1 MAATIKLFLCG
12 DMMTGRGIDQILPR
26 PSEPTLHESYL
37 HSALDYVRLAEQVS
51 GPITRSRGFTA
62 IWGDALDVW
71 RRAAPD
77 LRIANLETSVTRG
90 EDWID
95 KGINYRMSP
104 ENAECLRAAGLDC
117 CALANNH
124 VLDWGVRG
132 LLDTLDTLKSLGIRT
147 AGAGRTA
154 AEAAAPTVLDV
165 PSKGRVLVF
174 ALAAESSGVPRDW
187 AAGPDRPGLNL
198 TGLSGADAHA
208 VAERIGRVKRPGDVV
223 IVSIHW
229 GANWGYAVP
238 ESQARF
244 ARALIDQAGVSIVY
258 GHSSHHPKGLEL
270 YGGRLI
276 LYGCG
281 DFINDY
287 EGIGGYDEFRPG
299 LSLMYFPEV
308 DPVSGVVK
316 GLTMTPMRIRRLR
329 LERAPPED
337 GRWLAHL
344 LTERSRGARVDL
356 EPRDGVLRLG
366 QVSNT

>member
-1 MAATIKLFLCG
+1 MTAAIKLFLCG
-12 DMMTGRGIDQILPR
+12 DVMTGRGIDQVLPH
-26 PSEPTLHESYL
+26 PGDTTLHEGYL

-51 GPITRSRGFTA
+51 GPIARPLGFA
-62 IWGDALDVW
+62 GIWGDALDVW

-77 LRIANLETSVTRG
+77 VRIANLEISVTRS

-104 ENAECLRAAGLDC
+104 ENGECLRAARLDC

-124 VLDWGVRG
+124 VLDWGGRG
-132 LLDTLDTLKSLGIRT
+132 LLDTLGALKSLGIKSV
-147 AGAGRTA
+147 GAGRTA
-154 AEAAAPTVLDV
+154 AEAAAPAVLDV

-187 AAGPDRPGLNL
+187 AAGPDRPGVNL
-198 TGLSGADAHA
+198 IGLSDGEARTL
-208 VAERIGRVKRPGDVV
+208 AEQIRGVKRPGDVV

-287 EGIGGYDEFRPG
+287 EGIGGYDEFRPD

-308 DPVSGVVK
+308 DPASGAVT
-316 GLTMTPMRIRRLR
+316 GLAMTPMRIRRLR

-337 GRWLAHL
+337 GHWLAQV
-344 LTERSRGARVDL
+344 LTGRSRGVRVRPDL
-356 EPRDGVLRLG
+356 RDGSLRLG
-366 QVSNT
+366 

>member
-1 MAATIKLFLCG
+1 MAASIKLFLCG
-12 DMMTGRGIDQILPR
+12 DVMTGRGIDQVLPH
-26 PSEPTLHESYL
+26 PCEPTLHEGYL

-51 GPITRSRGFTA
+51 GPIARPLGFA
-62 IWGDALDVW
+62 GIWGDALQVW

-77 LRIANLETSVTRG
+77 VRIANLETSVTRS
-90 EDWID
+90 EDWLD

-124 VLDWGVRG
+124 VLDWGAQG
-132 LLDTLDTLKSLGIRT
+132 LRDTLDRLKSLGIRT
-147 AGAGRTA
+147 AGAGRDA
-154 AEAAAPTVLDV
+154 AEAAAPAVLEV

-187 AAGPDRPGLNL
+187 AAGPDRPGVDL
-198 TGLSGADAHA
+198 TGLSDAEARA
-208 VAERIGRVKRPGDVV
+208 VAERIGRLKQRGDVAV
-223 IVSIHW
+223 VSIHW

-238 ESQARF
+238 ESQTRF

-258 GHSSHHPKGLEL
+258 GHSSHHPKGMEM
-270 YGGRLI
+270 YRDRLI

-287 EGIGGYDEFRPG
+287 EGIGGYEEFRTG

-308 DPVSGVVK
+308 DPESGDLTA
-316 GLTMTPMRIRRLR
+316 LTMTPLRIRRLR
-329 LERAPPED
+329 LERASVED
-337 GRWLAHL
+337 ARWLAEAL
-344 LTERSRGARVDL
+344 QARSRGVSVRYDPSDGSLRVS
-356 EPRDGVLRLG
+356 P
-366 QVSNT
+366 